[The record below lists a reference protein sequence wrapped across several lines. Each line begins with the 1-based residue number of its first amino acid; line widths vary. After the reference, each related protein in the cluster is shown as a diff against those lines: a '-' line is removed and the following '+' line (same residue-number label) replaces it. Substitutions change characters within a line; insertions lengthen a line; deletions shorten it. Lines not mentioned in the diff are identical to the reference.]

1 MLELLYLS
9 FVLLFF
15 FASCGFVWGSQRL
28 MEE

>member
-15 FASCGFVWGSQRL
+15 LASVGFVLGSQHL